1 MRTEDEIKRKLE
13 EIKYIASDSE
23 ITDIDFARLHGYIYA
38 LRFVLE
44 DTECQK

>member
-1 MRTEDEIKRKLE
+1 MRSEDEIRRKLE
-13 EIKYIASDSE
+13 EIKYMASDSE

-44 DTECQK
+44 DTDER